1 MSKKMSKAPLYHA
14 LAQAQFNPI
23 AAMENYINKIQDKFR
38 LEGYTLFESQKITQL
53 HFNTDSSPI
62 PKADVI
68 ELPVWRITRPDR
80 SAGFIL
86 GQSFLAFHTTNYQTH
101 KQFFDEFLMG
111 LQIIHSITH
120 LEHLSKL
127 GLRYLNAVLPQKN
140 ETVNQYLGSGL
151 HGMHF
156 DETPRYSLIE
166 SVFDTNQGTLVSRV
180 HHRKGPV
187 GYPPDMAP
195 SELVSLPQFAD
206 KGNISHAVIDIDHFT
221 ENQIPINWE
230 QVKSSLTFL
239 HKGIADAFHST
250 ITNHARE
257 RWS

>member
-1 MSKKMSKAPLYHA
+1 MSKAPLYHA
-14 LAQAQFNPI
+14 MAQAQFNPI
-23 AAMENYINKIQDKFR
+23 AAMGNYINAIQDKLR
-38 LEGYTLFESQKITQL
+38 LEGYTLFDPQKITQL
-53 HFNTDSSPI
+53 HFNTDSSST

-68 ELPVWRITRPDR
+68 ELPVWRITKPDR

-101 KQFFDEFLMG
+101 RQFFDDFLLG

-120 LEHLSKL
+120 LEHLSRL
-127 GLRYLNAVLPQKN
+127 GLRYLNAVLPPEN
-140 ETVNQYLGSGL
+140 ESVNQYLESGL
-151 HGMHF
+151 HGMPL

-166 SVFDTNQGTLVSRV
+166 SVFDTSQGTLVSRV

-195 SELVSLPQFAD
+195 SELVSLPQFAIKD
-206 KGNISHAVIDIDHFT
+206 NISHAIIDIDHFT
-221 ENQIPINWE
+221 ENQIPINL
-230 QVKSSLTFL
+230 QRVMSNLTSL
-239 HKGIADAFHST
+239 HKGITDAFQAT
-250 ITNHARE
+250 ITTHARE